1 MLGMVGCDDDA
12 VGFFE
17 QGRGKFDG
25 FKSYSFQLKLRN
37 IGIVILNFGVFVQE
51 YFQDF
56 QSRGFAKVIDVLLI
70 AHAENKNAGFIDG
83 FAFSV
88 KLFLDFRDPEFRHL
102 GIDLGCKLNE
112 ARAVIQALHFP
123 GQINRVNRYAM
134 SAGSGT
140 GTKSHKAKRLGGCG
154 VNHLQG
160 IDPELVADDSDFID
174 QSDIDLAKCV
184 SRSLVI
190 SATVGELTGITLST
204 IC

>member
-1 MLGMVGCDDDA
+1 VQLYTGNHLKHAA
-12 VGFFE
+12 VCLETQHYPDSVNKPGFPSTILRPG
-17 QGRGKFDG
+17 QKF
-25 FKSYSFQLKLRN
+25 SSTT
-37 IGIVILNFGVFVQE
+37 V
-51 YFQDF
+51 
-56 QSRGFAKVIDVLLI
+56 
-70 AHAENKNAGFIDG
+70 